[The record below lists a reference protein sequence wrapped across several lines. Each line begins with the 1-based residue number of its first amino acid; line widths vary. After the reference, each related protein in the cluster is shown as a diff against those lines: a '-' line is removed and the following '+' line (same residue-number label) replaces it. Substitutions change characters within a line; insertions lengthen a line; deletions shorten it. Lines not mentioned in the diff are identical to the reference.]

1 MEQLFFWVGLPAL
14 GFAAQFLLMRFVR
27 NIWWRL
33 TPTFATIV
41 IGIYGLLRA
50 MDIIEYA
57 SDGGGFFDAGP
68 LVGLVILIGL
78 IPVAC
83 GCLLGFAV
91 DRALVFIKARSNK
104 GSQDIVEQNEE
115 DREH

>member
-1 MEQLFFWVGLPAL
+1 MGQLIFWVGFPLL
-14 GFAAQFLLMRFVR
+14 GFAAQFVLMRKVR

-33 TPTFATIV
+33 TPTFAI
-41 IGIYGLLRA
+41 IALGIYGLLRA

-57 SDGGGFFDAGP
+57 SDGGSFFDAGP

-83 GCLLGFAV
+83 GCLLGFAL
-91 DRALVFIKARSNK
+91 DRILILIKKRK
-104 GSQDIVEQNEE
+104 EGRGQ
-115 DREH
+115 

>member
-1 MEQLFFWVGLPAL
+1 MWQIIFWVGLPAL
-14 GFAAQFLLMRFVR
+14 GFASQFLLMRRVR

-33 TPTFATIV
+33 TPTFAIII

-57 SDGGGFFDAGP
+57 SDGGGFIDAGP
-68 LVGLVILIGL
+68 LVGLVILLGL

-83 GCLLGFAV
+83 GALLGFIL
-91 DRALVFIKARSNK
+91 DRIIVLIKKRK
-104 GSQDIVEQNEE
+104 EG
-115 DREH
+115 RGL

>member
-1 MEQLFFWVGLPAL
+1 MWQIVFWIGLPAL
-14 GFAAQFLLMRFVR
+14 GFAAQFLLMRYVR

-33 TPTFATIV
+33 TPTFAIIA

-50 MDIIEYA
+50 LDIIEYPG
-57 SDGGGFFDAGP
+57 DGGGFIDAGP

-83 GCLLGFAV
+83 GCLLGFV
-91 DRALVFIKARSNK
+91 LDRILVLIKKRKN
-104 GSQDIVEQNEE
+104 G
-115 DREH
+115 RGL